1 MKCKPRIDSVALL
14 ATTAASR
21 ETQTQSTKEAT
32 KGPVAAYVSVR
43 GAKLL
48 SSLSRR
54 TLDYAKQ
61 RGELPFIRVGKKV
74 LFRVS
79 DLEQWLDAKRV
90 DVRAEVA
97 AVAKVVAP

>member
-1 MKCKPRIDSVALL
+1 MN
-14 ATTAASR
+14 ATP
-21 ETQTQSTKEAT
+21 
-32 KGPVAAYVSVR
+32 GYLDVR
-43 GAKLL
+43 GARIFT
-48 SSLSRR
+48 SLSRR
-54 TLDYAKQ
+54 TLDYAKS
-61 RGELPFIRVGKKV
+61 RGELPCIRVGKKV